1 MMTNPQDGPERIKAI
16 VVDDDE
22 DSQYSICQT
31 LEIGGI
37 DVIGKGFDGEEAY
50 QLYKKLSP
58 DVVIL
63 DMNMPNYDGG
73 YALEKITQDYPDAKI
88 IVVTAFTDYKF
99 EKAKATAIF
108 TKPYDFEPFLE
119 TIKKVATSKITSPEI
134 K

>member
-1 MMTNPQDGPERIKAI
+1 MTMIEHESVKAI

-22 DSQYSICQT
+22 DSLESICQA
-31 LEIGGI
+31 LEIGGVE
-37 DVIGKGFDGEEAY
+37 VIGRGQDGEEAY
-50 QLYKKLSP
+50 QLYKSLSP
-58 DVVIL
+58 DILIL

-73 YALEKITQDYPDAKI
+73 YALEKITQEFPNAKI

-108 TKPYDFEPFLE
+108 TKPYDFEPFLD
-119 TIKKVATSKITSPEI
+119 TIKKVANEQIASPIT

>member
-1 MMTNPQDGPERIKAI
+1 MSKNDNEPIRAV

-22 DSQYSICQT
+22 DSLDSICQT
-31 LEIGGI
+31 LDIGGI
-37 DVIGKGFDGEEAY
+37 DVIGKGYDGEEAY
-50 QLYKKLSP
+50 QLYKTLSP
-58 DVVIL
+58 DIIIL

-108 TKPYDFEPFLE
+108 TKPYDFEPFLD
-119 TIKKVATSKITSPEI
+119 TIKKVAKGKIASPII

>member
-1 MMTNPQDGPERIKAI
+1 MTKNDNEQIRAI

-22 DSQYSICQT
+22 DSLESICQT

-37 DVIGKGFDGEEAY
+37 DIVGKGYDGEQAY
-50 QLYKKLSP
+50 QLYKSLLP
-58 DVVIL
+58 DIVIL

-108 TKPYDFEPFLE
+108 TKPYDFEPFLD
-119 TIKKVATSKITSPEI
+119 TIKNISEGKTASPII

>member
-1 MMTNPQDGPERIKAI
+1 MSDSKNKQEQIKAI

-37 DVIGKGFDGEEAY
+37 DIIGKGSDGEQAY
-50 QLYKKLSP
+50 QLYKKLNP
-58 DVVIL
+58 DIVIL

-99 EKAKATAIF
+99 EKAKASAIF
-108 TKPYDFEPFLE
+108 TKPYDFEPFLD
-119 TIKKVATSKITSPEI
+119 TIKKVAKGKTISPITE
-134 K
+134 

>member
-1 MMTNPQDGPERIKAI
+1 MAIIEKEQVRAI

-22 DSQYSICQT
+22 DSLDSICQG

-37 DVIGKGFDGEEAY
+37 EVIGKGQDGEEAY
-50 QLYKKLSP
+50 QLYKSLSP
-58 DVVIL
+58 DVLIL

-73 YALEKITQDYPDAKI
+73 YALEKITQEYPDAKI
-88 IVVTAFTDYKF
+88 IVVTAFTDYEF

-108 TKPYDFEPFLE
+108 TKPYDYEPFLD
-119 TIKKVATSKITSPEI
+119 TIKKVAKGQIASPVP

>member
-1 MMTNPQDGPERIKAI
+1 MMTNPQDGQERIKAI

-119 TIKKVATSKITSPEI
+119 TIKKVAKGKITSPEI

>member
-1 MMTNPQDGPERIKAI
+1 MSQSNDKSIPITAI

-22 DSQYSICQT
+22 DSLDSICQT

-37 DVIGKGFDGEEAY
+37 DIVGKGSDGEQAY
-50 QLYKKLSP
+50 KLYSTLTP

-73 YALEKITQDYPDAKI
+73 YALEKITQDFPDAKI

-99 EKAKATAIF
+99 EKAKATAVF
-108 TKPYDFEPFLE
+108 TKPYDFEPFLD
-119 TIKKVATSKITSPEI
+119 TIKKIVKKKVASQIT

>member
-1 MMTNPQDGPERIKAI
+1 MSVQNNSQQIKAI
-16 VVDDDE
+16 VVDDEE
-22 DSQYSICQT
+22 DSLDSICQT

-37 DVIGKGFDGEEAY
+37 DVIGKGHDGEEAY

-58 DVVIL
+58 DVIIL

-73 YALEKITQDYPDAKI
+73 YALEKITQDYSDAKV
-88 IVVTAFTDYKF
+88 IVVTAFTDYEF

-108 TKPYDFEPFLE
+108 TKPYDFEPFLD
-119 TIKKVATSKITSPEI
+119 TIKKVAKGKITSPII